1 MWAAVQALPAGI
13 AALKRQLSA
22 LLLAG
27 AMALLMV

>member
-1 MWAAVQALPAGI
+1 MWAAGQALPAGI